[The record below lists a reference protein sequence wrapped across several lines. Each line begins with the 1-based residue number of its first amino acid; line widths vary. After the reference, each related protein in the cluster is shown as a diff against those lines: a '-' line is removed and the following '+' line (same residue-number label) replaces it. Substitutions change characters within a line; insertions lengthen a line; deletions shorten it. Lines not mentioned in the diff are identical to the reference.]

1 MGAVTIR
8 DKKATWGIVAAAA
21 CLVAAGFL
29 LERRI
34 HGPRLPADRDYRSLP
49 AAFRAALD
57 ASRAKVVSGGFK
69 PDDLRALARLY
80 QANRLDPQARACYAI
95 IGPAS
100 ATAHD
105 RYYLAGM
112 AEDDGD
118 LESAAGELRGAIKID
133 PQYLPAHLALADVL
147 FKSGQPDAAEVEY
160 NGILAVEANQPQA
173 LYGLARIDLQRGN
186 DGAAVARLG
195 VLMASHPEMTS
206 GAGLL
211 AQVYDRRGDK
221 EHAEVMRQWSRQK
234 PEPVPSDP
242 WMEALFTD
250 CYDLQ
255 RLGLKFEEYF
265 TSGEVDL
272 AVPLIG
278 RIAELD
284 PASPIPHILHGW
296 TKARD
301 HDDAG
306 AVEDYRKAL
315 ASGGDPEKI
324 CPYMVASLLA
334 LGRVSDAA
342 ALLADYHARK
352 PDSIPILIA
361 YSEVEVREGDTAL
374 SRKLLT
380 EVLAK
385 EPYLYAANMSLAKI
399 LWTAGERTEAVQP
412 LKRAAE
418 VSANDV
424 PSRALLGEYYLGV
437 SEPDA
442 AIPPLEEALAHG
454 NAQGAQLKS
463 LTAMLYGAYL
473 AGGAAQEQKGKAAD
487 AVASYYDKAIKLA
500 PAAVGAYARKA
511 AACASVGQFGG
522 AADALTALGSLQ
534 PSNAT
539 VFLSLGDVQYQD
551 GRRVEARINWQK
563 ALDLAPADAAGLRA
577 AASSRLTG
585 PITEETFR

>member
-1 MGAVTIR
+1 MR
-8 DKKATWGIVAAAA
+8 HKKATWGIVAAVA
-21 CLVAAGFL
+21 CLAAVGLF
-29 LERRI
+29 LERRA
-34 HGPRLPADRDYRSLP
+34 HAPHLPADADIRGLP
-49 AAFRAALD
+49 AAFRTALD
-57 ASRAKVVSGGFK
+57 ASRAKVVDGGFK

-80 QANRLDPQARACYAI
+80 QANRLNSQARACYAI
-95 IGPAS
+95 IGPVA

-105 RYYLAGM
+105 HYYLAGM

-118 LESAAGELRGAIKID
+118 LESAAAELRGAIKID
-133 PQYLPAHLALADVL
+133 PQYRPARLALADVL
-147 FKSGQPDAAEVEY
+147 FKSGQPDAAEGEY
-160 NGILAVEANQPQA
+160 KGILALEANQPQA
-173 LYGLARIDLQRGN
+173 LYGLARIELQRGN
-186 DGAAVARLG
+186 DDAAVARLG

-221 EHAEVMRQWSRQK
+221 ERAEVMRQWSRQK

-242 WMEALFTD
+242 WMEALLTD

-306 AVEDYRKAL
+306 AVQDFRKAL
-315 ASGGDPEKI
+315 DSGGDPEKI
-324 CPYMVASLLA
+324 CPYLVASLLA
-334 LGRVSDAA
+334 LGRVTDAA
-342 ALLADYHARK
+342 SLLAEYHAKK

-361 YSEVEVREGDTAL
+361 YSDVAVREGDTAL
-374 SRKLLT
+374 SRRLLT
-380 EVLAK
+380 DVLTK

-399 LWTAGERTEAVQP
+399 LWTAGEKAEAVRC

-418 VSANDV
+418 VSASDI
-424 PSRALLGEYYLGV
+424 PSRALLGEYYLGAAQPE
-437 SEPDA
+437 S

-454 NAQGAQLKS
+454 GAQGEQLKS
-463 LTAMLYGAYL
+463 LTVMLYEAYL
-473 AGGAAQEQKGKAAD
+473 RAGSALEQKGNAAD
-487 AVASYYDKAIKLA
+487 AVASCYEKAIRLA
-500 PAAVGAYARKA
+500 PSAAGAYARKA
-511 AACASVGQFGG
+511 AACASTGQFQG
-522 AADALTALGSLQ
+522 AADALTALGALQ

-563 ALDLAPADAAGLRA
+563 AMDLAPADAAALRNA
-577 AASSRLTG
+577 AAARLTG
-585 PITEETFR
+585 PITEDTFK

>member
-1 MGAVTIR
+1 MGGVTIR
-8 DKKATWGIVAAAA
+8 GKKATWGIVVALA
-21 CLVAAGFL
+21 CFGAAGLVL
-29 LERRI
+29 LRRA
-34 HGPRLPADRDYRSLP
+34 HAPRLPTDADYRSLP

-57 ASRAKVVSGGFK
+57 ASRAKVVSGGFN

-95 IGPAS
+95 IGPVA

-105 RYYLAGM
+105 HYYLAGM

-118 LESAAGELRGAIKID
+118 LESAAAELRGAIKID
-133 PQYLPAHLALADVL
+133 PQYLPARLALAEVL
-147 FKSGQPDAAEVEY
+147 FKSGQPDAAEGEY
-160 NGILAVEANQPQA
+160 KGILAVEANQPQA
-173 LYGLARIDLQRGN
+173 LYGLARIDLQRGS
-186 DGAAVARLG
+186 DDAAVARLG

-221 EHAEVMRQWSRQK
+221 ERAEVMRQWSRQK

-265 TSGEVDL
+265 TSGEVEL

-284 PASPIPHILHGW
+284 PSSPIPHILHGW
-296 TKARD
+296 TKARA

-342 ALLADYHARK
+342 SLLAEYHAKK

-361 YSEVEVREGDTAL
+361 YSEVAVREGDTAL
-374 SRKLLT
+374 SRQLLT

-399 LWTAGERTEAVQP
+399 LWTAGDKPEAVKR

-454 NAQGAQLKS
+454 NPQGAQLQS
-463 LTAMLYGAYL
+463 LTAMLYEAYL
-473 AGGAAQEQKGKAAD
+473 RAGAAQEQKGYASQ
-487 AVASYYDKAIKLA
+487 AVTSYYEKAIRLA
-500 PAAVGAYARKA
+500 PTAPGAYARKA
-511 AACASVGQFGG
+511 AACASAGQFQG
-522 AADALTALGSLQ
+522 AADALKALGALQ

-551 GRRVEARINWQK
+551 GRRVEARISWQK
-563 ALDLAPADAAGLRA
+563 ALDLAPADAAALRA
-577 AASSRLTG
+577 AVASRLTG
-585 PITEETFR
+585 PITEDTFK